1 VESVFEV
8 ALGPS
13 ARVARVAR
21 LRELSGLDELG
32 SARGPVAA
40 TELLER
46 LIVEAPGQVLKRSEL
61 WSVPLGERDRM
72 IAALHARHF
81 GDRIE
86 SVVSCRGCGK
96 AFAVEFSLDALIASL
111 SGGGAT
117 ERPAGPDAGGV
128 YSFADGRRF
137 RLPNAEDERVV
148 RSLAPADAA
157 AELLRRCLV
166 GAETDGEHAWI
177 HTAMTAVGPVIDL
190 ELPTRCAL
198 CATEQAVH
206 FDVVSFFLASLARE
220 RALLTREVHRIAAAY
235 HWSHDEILRLSRTE
249 RRAYV
254 ALLEAE
260 RGRSRVVS

>member
-1 VESVFEV
+1 MEPVFEV

-13 ARVARVAR
+13 VRVARVAL

-46 LIVEAPGQVLKRSEL
+46 LIVEAPGRALERAEL
-61 WSVPLGERDRM
+61 WSVPLGERDKM

-86 SVVSCRGCGK
+86 SRVSCKGCGK
-96 AFAVEFSLDALIASL
+96 AFGVDFSLDALIASL

-137 RLPNAEDERVV
+137 RLPSAEDERAV
-148 RSLAPADAA
+148 RALPASEAA

-166 GAETDGEHAWI
+166 GTEGSDENTWI
-177 HTAMTAVGPVIDL
+177 HAAMAAVGPVIDL

-198 CATEQAVH
+198 CSTEQAVH
-206 FDVVSFFLASLARE
+206 FDVVSFFQGSLARE
-220 RALLTREVHRIAAAY
+220 RALLTREVHRIALAY
-235 HWSHDEILRLSRTE
+235 HWGRDEILRLSRTE

-254 ALLEAE
+254 ALLEGE
-260 RGRSRVVS
+260 RGRLRAVS